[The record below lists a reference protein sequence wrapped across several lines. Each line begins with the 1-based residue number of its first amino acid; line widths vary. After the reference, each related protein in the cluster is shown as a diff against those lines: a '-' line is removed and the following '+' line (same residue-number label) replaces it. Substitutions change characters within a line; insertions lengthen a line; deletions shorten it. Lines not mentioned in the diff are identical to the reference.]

1 MVQVTCKDQKEVNEN
16 FQPTI
21 NEWQGIRTVE
31 GAVDVYTVIVRE
43 IAT

>member
-31 GAVDVYTVIVRE
+31 GRLMYIQLS
-43 IAT
+43 